1 MLNTMNRKTRTSSL
15 LVVALALLAC
25 LLAGV
30 VRAAPGPALSRHTAI
45 TGPVELTM
53 TIEPAVARP
62 RDTVTLD
69 VTLVNRQVQAA
80 APEVFLRIPP
90 SLSPQAERLPAGTT
104 FNFLDNSLSWM
115 PVLPANGTATL
126 QLTFVASVADLL
138 QPVHE
143 VEAFLRY
150 GDEERS
156 ATVELWVGLP
166 PTVSVGASPALV
178 SVGEPV
184 KLTAL
189 TTGAGPFVQTWDLGD
204 GRELSAT
211 DPEVVYS
218 TPGTYEVTAHVA
230 NPLAMAS
237 GSTSITV
244 VANPIAAF
252 TVDDDRPVVS
262 QTVQFT
268 DQSGGQRP
276 LLYQWDFGDGKT
288 SREAHP
294 RHQYAEPG
302 IYTVRLVVESEYGM
316 DEASQTITVGAG
328 PVVDFILDDRTGTG
342 QPFYAQAYA
351 DESTTRLQWDMG
363 DGSHYEGE
371 VVEHIYYATGD
382 YLVTLRAEND
392 FGASEVTRWVRVDA
406 GNYFSWLPTI
416 FGPLTRTIPTLQ
428 LETGTLIQSGGE
440 AIQLTPAPEPVV
452 ASPPPQP
459 EPLAPPP
466 GSSETAVEPPTAA
479 PNPAP
484 VGSGAAAEP
493 PAVVGTPVAGAP
505 VALQP
510 QPPLSP
516 NATPAEQLL
525 WYINEARRLHG
536 LAPLAYNYELS
547 VAAQMHTEDLVSNPN
562 IMHEGS
568 DGSRP
573 PERQRR
579 YGYLGIYGGEAVA
592 WGFDNA
598 VPVVEFWVN
607 SPPHRTLILNPNAR
621 EVGVGYYADSRA
633 PNIWYWTAE
642 FGIIL
647 GSEPEAPAPTPN

>member
-1 MLNTMNRKTRTSSL
+1 M
-15 LVVALALLAC
+15 
-25 LLAGV
+25 
-30 VRAAPGPALSRHTAI
+30 
-45 TGPVELTM
+45 
-53 TIEPAVARP
+53 
-62 RDTVTLD
+62 
-69 VTLVNRQVQAA
+69 
-80 APEVFLRIPP
+80 
-90 SLSPQAERLPAGTT
+90 
-104 FNFLDNSLSWM
+104 
-115 PVLPANGTATL
+115 
-126 QLTFVASVADLL
+126 
-138 QPVHE
+138 
-143 VEAFLRY
+143 
-150 GDEERS
+150 
-156 ATVELWVGLP
+156 
-166 PTVSVGASPALV
+166 
-178 SVGEPV
+178 GEPV
-184 KLTAL
+184 KLPL

-392 FGASEVTRWVRVDA
+392 FGASEVARWVRVDA

-466 GSSETAVEPPTAA
+466 GSSETAVRAA
-479 PNPAP
+479 HGSAQSCP

-493 PAVVGTPVAGAP
+493 PAVVGTPVAGAGC
-505 VALQP
+505 AAAAAAAIAQRY
-510 QPPLSP
+510 
-516 NATPAEQLL
+516 AGRQLL
-525 WYINEARRLHG
+525 WYINEARRLRWPRAAGVQLRAERRRADAYRGPREQSQHHARG
-536 LAPLAYNYELS
+536 LRWLAPA
-547 VAAQMHTEDLVSNPN
+547 
-562 IMHEGS
+562 G
-568 DGSRP
+568 
-573 PERQRR
+573 
-579 YGYLGIYGGEAVA
+579 
-592 WGFDNA
+592 
-598 VPVVEFWVN
+598 
-607 SPPHRTLILNPNAR
+607 
-621 EVGVGYYADSRA
+621 
-633 PNIWYWTAE
+633 
-642 FGIIL
+642 
-647 GSEPEAPAPTPN
+647 APAPLRLSRHLRW